1 MERRMKTVEN
11 GKDHLIC
18 IESIFFPNVQAVAGS
33 GKADERERERESGA
47 DGRATH
53 GVSELSLCKTVS
65 LHPSLLT
72 LQHSPACSVQLCSC
86 SIDEKVSDLTPA
98 SALSAFAESYLKSI

>member
-33 GKADERERERESGA
+33 GKAEERERERERVGLMA
-47 DGRATH
+47 GQLTA
-53 GVSELSLCKTVS
+53 SLNY
-65 LHPSLLT
+65 
-72 LQHSPACSVQLCSC
+72 HSARR
-86 SIDEKVSDLTPA
+86 
-98 SALSAFAESYLKSI
+98 